1 MLHIVDVAL
10 LSYLYEFG
18 ELYEDD
24 DDKFAVITIIP
35 DDHVSSWKEKDT
47 GRYYIQNFL
56 YNITGLIHCS
66 MYFYI
71 CI

>member
-47 GRYYIQNFL
+47 GRCR
-56 YNITGLIHCS
+56 GLGRGGLDQPLWK
-66 MYFYI
+66 
-71 CI
+71 